1 MPAPAGKHPFPRWTP
16 PADIHYDSI
25 RRNPARARDCSRN
38 RPTLKGDHHAHAG
51 TRSCED
57 RNGLATATLRDHA
70 NKTVM
75 SDFAAVSASSAIA
88 ARQGNR
94 SCSPKR
100 AWGHAPAGA
109 YLLSGHARNTGA
121 PRAKYG
127 DDLFLFRVWFNRV
140 VSATNPRPRGT
151 MAGNTC
157 WPMAARRMRAA
168 TCGARRAISACPP
181 K

>member
-1 MPAPAGKHPFPRWTP
+1 
-16 PADIHYDSI
+16 
-25 RRNPARARDCSRN
+25 
-38 RPTLKGDHHAHAG
+38 
-51 TRSCED
+51 
-57 RNGLATATLRDHA
+57 
-70 NKTVM
+70 M

-121 PRAKYG
+121 PRAEYG

-140 VSATNPRPRGT
+140 GDEST
-151 MAGNTC
+151 
-157 WPMAARRMRAA
+157 AARHNGRKYLLAYGGAPDARGNMRRTQGGIRLSAKMIAEIRSRLSEAA
-168 TCGARRAISACPP
+168 EGTTPLWINLRTLKQRTWWAPWRKQITVQQRLQWRLRHWGRLR
-181 K
+181 